1 MFWAMG
7 DTGGQAE
14 DDATKDVGFEGLLS
28 VALLEG
34 LAPVGGRELEQ
45 AICGPAGHEAEQVAQ
60 ICERFKLM
68 QAAAGQDRDEDGV
81 HFGTVVAAHEKPVLP
96 ADNLAAEV
104 QLADVVVQRQ
114 ATVVQ
119 EATQRHLLV
128 ACVADRLGN
137 GRLVEDSFGFQ
148 LKRLRTWLHDRQV
161 GRVTIKK
168 RGSAVDVPQLRRQ
181 LRLDGDEEATIVLT
195 RLQGRQSVIVVRRL
209 H

>member
-81 HFGTVVAAHEKPVLP
+81 HFSTVVAAHEKPVLP

-114 ATVVQ
+114 A
-119 EATQRHLLV
+119 
-128 ACVADRLGN
+128 
-137 GRLVEDSFGFQ
+137 
-148 LKRLRTWLHDRQV
+148 
-161 GRVTIKK
+161 
-168 RGSAVDVPQLRRQ
+168 
-181 LRLDGDEEATIVLT
+181 
-195 RLQGRQSVIVVRRL
+195 
-209 H
+209 